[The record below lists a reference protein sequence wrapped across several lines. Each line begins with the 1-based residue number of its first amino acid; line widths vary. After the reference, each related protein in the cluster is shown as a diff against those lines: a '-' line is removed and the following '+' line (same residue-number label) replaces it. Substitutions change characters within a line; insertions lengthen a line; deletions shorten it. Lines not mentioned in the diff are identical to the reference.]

1 MILDFGYLTR
11 DVQSDLLS
19 EVEITIND
27 EIEAGNEYLIDV
39 KNESTLT
46 TSGKDCSKLKKIM
59 DDLVSRLSTPRGFNY
74 KIYLVEEDIE
84 NAFTIGGKIFF
95 TGVCITS

>member
-1 MILDFGYLTR
+1 MILDFGDLTR

-46 TSGKDCSKLKKIM
+46 TSGKDYSKLKKIM
-59 DDLVSRLSTPRGFNY
+59 DDLVSRLSP
-74 KIYLVEEDIE
+74 LEDLIIK
-84 NAFTIGGKIFF
+84 FI
-95 TGVCITS
+95 